1 MYEITK
7 IKKFKLFVS
16 IFVFISYF
24 VANSAVAAIQYG
36 NDTYQAPFAASTT
49 EQVGDLVKG
58 VDLNDLD
65 SGTSISAGLGFFG
78 KVKEFFIGVDQ
89 WMKDKAG
96 IDFFGILTTIG
107 HWFVITLEWIIKGLK
122 MVL

>member
-1 MYEITK
+1 MTNN
-7 IKKFKLFVS
+7 FKTLSLSLV
-16 IFVFISYF
+16 ISF
-24 VANSAVAAIQYG
+24 QLLAAPVARAAIQYG
-36 NDTYQAPFAASTT
+36 SDTYQAPFAASTT
-49 EQVGDLVKG
+49 EQVGGLVKG
-58 VDLNDLD
+58 VDLNNLN
-65 SGTSISAGLGFFG
+65 SSSSISAGLGFFG
-78 KVKEFFIGVDQ
+78 KVKQFFINLDQ